1 MERIGYI
8 FFKSLYAFVGVI
20 PLRLL
25 YVLSDINSFLLQYIF
40 RYRLNT
46 VKKNLKNSFPDKS
59 TKELNRITRKFYKN
73 LCDVTLESIKGFSL
87 PIDKLTERYKC
98 LNPEVSNEYFNKG
111 QSIIFALSHYAN
123 WEWGTQVAG
132 SVFWH
137 DSITFYKPLSNKYI
151 DTYIRKH
158 REARGMTL
166 CSIYQT
172 KFIFRTENRIPRAY
186 FLVSDQSPNKTNKAY
201 WMSFLNQDTACLHGI
216 ESYARMFDLPVIY
229 LDIQRVKRGYYTVS
243 FEVLCDNPRDTNTG
257 GITEL
262 YMKKLERIIVKKP
275 EDWLW
280 SHRRWKRRRPADIV
294 VGSLTNC
301 IDTSF

>member
-8 FFKSLYAFVGVI
+8 LFKSLYAFIGII

-25 YVLSDINSFLLQYIF
+25 YVLSDINAFLLQYIF

-46 VKKNLKNSFPDKS
+46 VKKNLKNSFPDK
-59 TKELNRITRKFYKN
+59 TRKELNRITRKFYQN

-87 PIDKLTERYKC
+87 PIEKLSERYKC
-98 LNPEVSNEYFNKG
+98 LNPEVSNNYFDKR

-137 DSITFYKPLSNKYI
+137 DSNTFYKPLSNKYI
-151 DTYIRKH
+151 DTYIRKQ

-172 KFIFRTENRIPRAY
+172 KFIFRSEHSIPQAY
-186 FLVSDQSPNKTNKAY
+186 FLVSDQSPNKANKVF
-201 WMSFLNQDTACLHGI
+201 WISFLNQDTACLQGV
-216 ESYARMFDLPVIY
+216 ESYARMFNLPVIY
-229 LDIQRVKRGYYTVS
+229 LDMQRIKRGYYTVS
-243 FEVLCDNPRDTNTG
+243 LEVLCDNPRVTKPG
-257 GITEL
+257 EITEL
-262 YMKKLERIIVKKP
+262 YMRKLEKIINQKP

-280 SHRRWKRRRPADIV
+280 SHRRWKRNKPADNLVNGIN
-294 VGSLTNC
+294 T
-301 IDTSF
+301 FF